1 MQGRQNIIYQYL
13 VWHFFNAPAE
23 ILKGWQ
29 NYLLFGLNYFSIQ
42 TLAKTFFSHWRRYS
56 SSYGKGFSPSRYFE
70 AFIFNMMSRIIG
82 AILRAFFII
91 IGILTEVFI
100 AFAGGIV
107 FFVWIILPFL
117 IICGFISGI
126 KLLIF

>member
-13 VWHFFNAPAE
+13 VWQFFNAPVD

-29 NYLLFGLNYFSIQ
+29 NYLLFNFNYFSIQ
-42 TLAKTFFSHWRRYS
+42 TLAKTFFSHWRRYA

-82 AILRAFFII
+82 AILRTFFII
-91 IGILTEVFI
+91 AGILIEVFI

-107 FFVWIILPFL
+107 FIVWIILPFL
-117 IICGFISGI
+117 VIFGFIFGLR
-126 KLLIF
+126 LLIF